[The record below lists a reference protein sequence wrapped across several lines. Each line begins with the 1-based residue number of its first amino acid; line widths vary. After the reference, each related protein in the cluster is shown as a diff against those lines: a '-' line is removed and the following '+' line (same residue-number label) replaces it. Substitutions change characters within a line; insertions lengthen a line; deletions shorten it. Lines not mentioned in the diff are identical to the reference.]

1 MATLICPNCEENSF
15 NWITD
20 EEISELTIW
29 GCNNCSYEA
38 FENESDVRNCS
49 KCGKKTESRL
59 KDTEKEYWWYSSCSA
74 TEIIKST

>member
-1 MATLICPNCEENSF
+1 MATLICPNCNENSF
-15 NWITD
+15 SWIID

-38 FENESDVRNCS
+38 FENESNERNCL

-59 KDTEKEYWWYSSCSA
+59 KDSEKEYWWCSFCSK
-74 TEIIKST
+74 IK